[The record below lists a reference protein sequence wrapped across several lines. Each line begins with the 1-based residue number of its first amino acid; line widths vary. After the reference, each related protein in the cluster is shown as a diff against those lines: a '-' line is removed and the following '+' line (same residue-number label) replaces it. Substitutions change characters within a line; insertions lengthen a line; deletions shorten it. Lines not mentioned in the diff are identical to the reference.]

1 MKKKCGQKNPV
12 SHPVELVEENPLPS
26 QTRTHEAIVLVFF
39 IIPRDRAK
47 RRNIDLLKTAKIQHD
62 GCPRKGKQSASA
74 KQLQSQWSWWSNVVR
89 RTLISHP
96 PESREESPLL
106 TRSRTHVAIVFLFC
120 IIPRWRGENGVYS
133 QTVTVEK
140 DNKALGERSS

>member
-74 KQLQSQWSWWSNVVR
+74 KQLQSQ
-89 RTLISHP
+89 
-96 PESREESPLL
+96 
-106 TRSRTHVAIVFLFC
+106 
-120 IIPRWRGENGVYS
+120 
-133 QTVTVEK
+133 
-140 DNKALGERSS
+140 